1 MAQDAQAQAATGRGG
16 PWEKSQTANVLMG
29 FFGITRATLRH
40 YEAMGLIAPRRS
52 GSTNYREYNL
62 ADISRIIQY
71 LLVRQVGG
79 GVTDAR
85 DVDASDAASLV
96 RSLQAQSQE
105 KLRFQQALDAA
116 LAHLS
121 AVIRR
126 ADGRAEPMLAR
137 CEPWRIYFDGC
148 EQGAE
153 GFREGEV
160 LDRLLDL
167 LPISLFGSIIDDT
180 EKSPAQSQKF
190 GRVIRDRDAGLL
202 TPELDQGPAY
212 RRFDA
217 STCACFAMAMPSED
231 LLRGQGGA
239 SAIESIDAFLA
250 RRHLEKAG
258 CLFSYG
264 IPLGETFY
272 ANYLM
277 PVRARDLRGRL
288 ELRGLSELS

>member
-1 MAQDAQAQAATGRGG
+1 MAQSEQAQAKAGQGG
-16 PWEKSQTANVLMG
+16 PWEKSQMANVLMS

-40 YEAMGLIAPRRS
+40 YEATGLITPQRS
-52 GSTNYREYNL
+52 DSTSYREYSL
-62 ADISRIIQY
+62 TDISRIIRY
-71 LLVRQVGG
+71 LLIRQVGG
-79 GVTDAR
+79 GVADAR
-85 DVDASDAASLV
+85 DTNASDAASLIC
-96 RSLQAQSQE
+96 SLQEKSRE
-105 KLRFQQALDAA
+105 KLRYQQSLDAA
-116 LAHLS
+116 FAHLG
-121 AVIRR
+121 AIIKQ
-126 ADGRAEPMLAR
+126 ADEQAEPMLAR
-137 CEPWRIYFDGC
+137 CESWRMYFDGC

-153 GFREGEV
+153 GFRKGEV

-180 EKSPAQSQKF
+180 EEDPAQSQKF

-202 TPELDQGPAY
+202 APKLDHGPSY

-217 STCACFAMAMPSED
+217 GTCACLAMAMPSED
-231 LLRGQGGA
+231 LLHGQGGA
-239 SAIESIDAFLA
+239 SAIEAIDDFLA

-264 IPLGETFY
+264 LSLGETFY

-277 PVRARDLRGRL
+277 PVRARDLRGHL